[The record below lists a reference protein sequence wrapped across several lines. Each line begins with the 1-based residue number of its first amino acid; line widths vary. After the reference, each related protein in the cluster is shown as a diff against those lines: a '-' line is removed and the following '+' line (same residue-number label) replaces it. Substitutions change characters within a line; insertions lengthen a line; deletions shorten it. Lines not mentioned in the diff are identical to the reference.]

1 MADITA
7 TPLRPARVRWLARI
21 GPELVVVVAGLTAAL
36 LFPDDLGLITRIN
49 ILTIFA
55 LSLALVIGQ
64 AGIGTLGQAALF
76 GAGSYSAAL
85 WAIHVSPEPLSGLL
99 IGALAGAGVA
109 AASGLLIL
117 RTRGL
122 TLIMLSVAFA
132 QVLYEIANKAAF
144 VTGGDDELADIP
156 IRPVLGVFAFD
167 FRGQVGF
174 FYTLAVLVLVYF
186 CLRRLVASPF
196 GLTCRGIKADQVRMR
211 AIGAPVFRHL
221 LSVYTIGGAFAGIAG
236 ALSAQTTQV
245 VGLSN
250 LGFELS
256 AEGLVMLTIGGV
268 GHLAGALLGVPAFMI
283 IRHVAATINP
293 YHWLLVIGLLLI
305 VTILFLPQGLY
316 GLLEKCRTRIGGKAK

>member
-7 TPLRPARVRWLARI
+7 ALRVQVRSRRWRI
-21 GPELVVVVAGLTAAL
+21 PPELVLAAVGLAAAWI
-36 LFPDDLGLITRIN
+36 FPDDLGFIARIN

-76 GAGSYSAAL
+76 GAGSYGAAL
-85 WAIHVSPEPLSGLL
+85 WALHVSSEPVSGLL
-99 IGALAGAGVA
+99 VGAIAGAGVA

-117 RTRGL
+117 RTKGL

-132 QVLYEIANKAAF
+132 QVLYEIANKAAA
-144 VTGGDDELADIP
+144 VTGGDDGLADIP
-156 IRPVLGVFAFD
+156 VSALLGVFAFD
-167 FRGQVGF
+167 FRGRTGF
-174 FYTLAVLVLVYF
+174 YYTLAALVLVYF

-196 GLTCRGIKADQVRMR
+196 GLTCRGIRADPMRMR
-211 AIGAPVFRHL
+211 AVGAPVFRHL
-221 LSVYTIGGAFAGIAG
+221 LCVYSLGGAVAGVAG
-236 ALSAQTTQV
+236 ALSAQTAQV
-245 VGLSN
+245 VGLNN

-268 GHLAGALLGVPAFMI
+268 RHLAGALLGVPAFMI

-316 GLLEKCRTRIGGKAK
+316 GLIERWRAGFRRSGL